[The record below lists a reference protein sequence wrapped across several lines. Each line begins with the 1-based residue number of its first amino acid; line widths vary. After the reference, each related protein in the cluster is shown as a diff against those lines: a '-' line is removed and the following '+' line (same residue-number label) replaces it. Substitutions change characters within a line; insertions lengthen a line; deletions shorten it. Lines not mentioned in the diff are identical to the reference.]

1 MKRHPLLYF
10 LFAGMFLYCAGTVL
24 RYSVP
29 EGNVHHYLTWFGIL
43 VLIPSLPW
51 SLYRLVRYLKD
62 RMFYKVRNRIVFFY
76 LFAGIIPLGL
86 VLVITLLVLSLF
98 LNNLSIIIYQNEL
111 KTLTYELRSLN
122 SRMAESLYNNPERA
136 EDPEFLYEKI
146 ETVLI
151 SEAPDLPDVSAL
163 VYSID
168 ENGRMN
174 YHTIVSSYLG
184 WEECQDQYLPDWLQQ
199 LSFFDLIIKHYSLF
213 IYSHNCLD
221 LQGKTYYLDLFIPFR
236 QQFFDYLLA
245 NSNLRSM
252 VYITER
258 TEGETGDPELAS
270 YIPYNGFRGLA
281 PSPIATRDLQNLFRL
296 FYTQTSGEFAPQ
308 ADSAISATDW
318 YTREKIAA
326 SPREIKVI
334 VSMPFRTIVSHLSFN
349 TEREKLLYNALLFF
363 VWFFLIMEIVS
374 FVIGMIIIRSVTRSV
389 HQLSTGTRELR
400 KGNLNFLVPVTRN
413 DELGQLSTSFNTM
426 AQSIQSLLNEVADKQ
441 RIQRELEIAK
451 DVQRQFFPEHIP
463 QVSGYRLAGRCIP
476 AREVSGDFYDYLQR
490 SPQTLDV
497 LVGDIS
503 GKGISAALLMAS
515 IQSASR
521 AQPPFLSDN
530 GYVDPQQLSLLINV
544 LNRHLFA
551 ITPPEKFATLFY
563 VRLLTESHL
572 LQFCNAGHEAPF
584 LFGADGSVNR
594 MSHGG
599 TILGAFPESAFDTME
614 LAMQPGDLLV
624 IFTDGL
630 TDAINHDGEEY
641 GEERLARLLSGLR
654 HEEPETILDRVMAET
669 RAWFKGVSQHDDM
682 TLVVVKRD

>member
-1 MKRHPLLYF
+1 MRRHPFLYL
-10 LFAGMFLYCAGTVL
+10 LFAGMFLYCAGTAI
-24 RYSVP
+24 RFTVP
-29 EGNVHHYLTWFGIL
+29 ESALHQYLTWCGIIVL
-43 VLIPSLPW
+43 VPTLPW
-51 SLYRLVRYLKD
+51 SFYRLARYLKA
-62 RMFYKVRNRIVFFY
+62 RIFYKVRNRIVFFY
-76 LFAGIIPLGL
+76 LFAGIIPIGL
-86 VLVITLLVLSLF
+86 VLVITLLVISLF

-111 KTLTYELRSLN
+111 KNLTYELRSLN

-151 SEAPDLPDVSAL
+151 SEAPELPDVSAM

-199 LSFFDLIIKHYSLF
+199 VSFFDLIIKNYSLF
-213 IYSHNCLD
+213 IYAHNCLD
-221 LQGKTYYLDLFIPFR
+221 LQGRTYYLDLFIPFR
-236 QQFFDYLLA
+236 QQAFDYLLA

-258 TEGETGDPELAS
+258 IENEAGDTELTS
-270 YIPYNGFRGLA
+270 YVPYNGFRGLA
-281 PSPIATRDLQNLFRL
+281 PSPIATRDLRNLFRL
-296 FYTQTSGEFAPQ
+296 FYTQTSDEFAPQ

-318 YTREKIAA
+318 YTRENISA
-326 SPREIKVI
+326 SSREIRVI
-334 VSMPFRTIVSHLSFN
+334 VSMSFRTIVSHLSFN
-349 TEREKLLYNALLFF
+349 TEREKLLYNALIFF
-363 VWFFLIMEIVS
+363 VWFFLIMELVS

-389 HQLSTGTRELR
+389 HQLTTGTRELR
-400 KGNLNFLVPVTRN
+400 KGNLNFVVPVSRN

-451 DVQRQFFPEHIP
+451 DVQRQFFPVRIP
-463 QVSGYRLAGRCIP
+463 QVRGYRLAGRCIP

-521 AQPPFLSDN
+521 AQPPVLSDN
-530 GYVDPQQLSLLINV
+530 GYVDPQQLSLLIHV
-544 LNRHLFA
+544 LNRHLFS

-563 VRLLTESHL
+563 VRLLTDKHL

-584 LFGADGSVNR
+584 LFRADGSMHR
-594 MSHGG
+594 MSDGG
-599 TILGAFPESAFDTME
+599 TILGAFPETSFETKE
-614 LAMQPGDLLV
+614 LEMQTGDLIV

-630 TDAINHDGEEY
+630 TDAINADGEEY
-641 GEERLARLLSGLR
+641 GEKRLTKLLTELR
-654 HEEPETILDRVMAET
+654 HEEPEIILDRVMTDT

-682 TLVVVKRD
+682 TLVVVRRE